1 MNFCKYQ
8 LSFWMWHLKIPFGK
22 ELTSGGK
29 LYLIFQKTDLELICL
44 PFFMFLGRFMLKKDV
59 TLKNVKKN

>member
-1 MNFCKYQ
+1 
-8 LSFWMWHLKIPFGK
+8 MWHLKIPFGK

-44 PFFMFLGRFMLKKDV
+44 PFFMFLDRFMFKKGV